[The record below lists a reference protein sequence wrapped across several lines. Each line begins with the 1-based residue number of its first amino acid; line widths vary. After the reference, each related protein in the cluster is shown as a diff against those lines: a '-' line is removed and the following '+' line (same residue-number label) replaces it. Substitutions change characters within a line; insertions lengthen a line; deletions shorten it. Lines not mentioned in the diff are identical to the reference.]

1 MDQQLRTIRL
11 NRAGATDEMLPG
23 EQDEV
28 LIAAVGILRRA
39 AAGQSLRETLETA
52 GLTPPAAYQTLRVNN
67 EEVRDLSRV
76 LYPRDRVTIVNK
88 VVGG

>member
-39 AAGQSLRETLETA
+39 AAGQSL
-52 GLTPPAAYQTLRVNN
+52 PASACRNSY
-67 EEVRDLSRV
+67 
-76 LYPRDRVTIVNK
+76 
-88 VVGG
+88 